1 MGRATQVSV
10 RARMQTG
17 GRSHEQRRRLTPN
30 KKRKDGIPLLLKGA
44 PVRGL
49 VALPARL
56 RPPPPVTVT
65 DKFCNGRRGD
75 TPFGRMSVRV
85 VYSDQ
90 PVPMTNMIPC
100 MRMPCVARS
109 PSQACQRARRA
120 RAKSHTRHAKPEAIG
135 SWGRGRCTGH
145 LNCVRAQSLPLRKG
159 HARHGPRSGE
169 TTSFRVISRSDVF
182 FSSGPK
188 PKPLVPL

>member
-1 MGRATQVSV
+1 MCRTTL
-10 RARMQTG
+10 R
-17 GRSHEQRRRLTPN
+17 RSRHA
-30 KKRKDGIPLLLKGA
+30 GIPFLLKGA

-90 PVPMTNMIPC
+90 PVPMKNMIPC

-135 SWGRGRCTGH
+135 SWGRGRRTSYPNG
-145 LNCVRAQSLPLRKG
+145 VRAESQPLRKG

-169 TTSFRVISRSDVF
+169 TASFRVISSSDVF

-188 PKPLVPL
+188 PKPLVPLC